1 MSLPSVYMLYVCMY
15 RQGTSHKCVFLLF
28 TIK

>member
-15 RQGTSHKCVFLLF
+15 RQGTSHKCVFLCSL
-28 TIK
+28 